1 MPAFAADAVIGRE
14 RQAELV
20 KLVRN
25 DCGACHGMT
34 LAGGLGTALLPET
47 LRDKPDDLL
56 RETIL
61 RGRTGTAMPPWQA
74 FLDEAEAA
82 WIVAQLKKGF
92 PHAH

>member
-1 MPAFAADAVIGRE
+1 
-14 RQAELV
+14 
-20 KLVRN
+20 
-25 DCGACHGMT
+25 MT

-74 FLDEAEAA
+74 FLDEADAA